1 MAIAVCII
9 GLVNGV
15 VYPIQAQV
23 PSPTPVM
30 VQLSSPTPLPIL
42 GSNATPTHTPTA
54 TETPIGP
61 VQLGVAEGLDRINVR
76 READPNSEILGVI
89 APGERYP
96 VTGRYYRWIQFRFP
110 NSPNGL
116 GYVYDELV
124 QLFGDTSLIPDLTVV
139 SLDLSSASESVPS
152 GIATVQDLQST
163 IMPTSEGRVLTA
175 PVGVDPNAP
184 LSEVN
189 LNPQGGMR
197 LPTYTPAP
205 NIGEILSALNSA
217 PTETPV
223 PDVLSL
229 TDAASSLPPITP
241 IALLAGLG
249 LMGLMLS
256 ALRRG

>member
-1 MAIAVCII
+1 
-9 GLVNGV
+9 V
-15 VYPIQAQV
+15 VTGALSPAQGQA
-23 PSPTPVM
+23 PSPTPVV
-30 VQLSSPTPLPIL
+30 VQLSSPTPLPVL
-42 GSNATPTHTPTA
+42 GSNATPTYTPTA

-61 VQLGVAEGLDRINVR
+61 VQVGVAEGQERINVR

-139 SLDLSSASESVPS
+139 SLDLSSSSESVLNGVS
-152 GIATVQDLQST
+152 AVQDAQST
-163 IMPTSEGRVLTA
+163 VMPTADGRVLTA

-205 NIGEILSALNSA
+205 NVGEILSALNSA
-217 PTETPV
+217 PTETPI
-223 PDVLSL
+223 PDVLNL
-229 TDAASSLPPITP
+229 TEAASSLPPITP

-249 LMGLMLS
+249 LIGLMLS
-256 ALRRG
+256 ALRRS